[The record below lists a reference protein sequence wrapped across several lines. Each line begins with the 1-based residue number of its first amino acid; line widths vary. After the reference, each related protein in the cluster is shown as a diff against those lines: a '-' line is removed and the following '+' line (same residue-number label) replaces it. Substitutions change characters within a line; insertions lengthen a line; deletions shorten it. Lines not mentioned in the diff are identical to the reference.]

1 MRTFAAVVYF
11 RLTSRY
17 SCFQKDIFNIV
28 YLSESL
34 QLSEVADYWRAIINM
49 NEYQKN
55 RFTQRIIS
63 CMSNSLNGKKIAV
76 LGFAFKKNTNDTR
89 ESPAIRVVNNLVA
102 EGAQITIYDP
112 KVREEQVWWELVN
125 DGGDLAKLNRQ
136 VDVCHSAY
144 TACLAADAVVVVTE
158 WDEFSNKAH
167 HRMPVV
173 EDVSNVLAEINPN
186 CVLSSGR
193 KHLFQPGS
201 RMLSTNNAGTKR
213 DYSGAI
219 NSSLGGIAGPKS
231 DVDDECVPRLDWAR
245 IAEGMRKPMF
255 VFDGR
260 NILDAP
266 KLETL
271 GFRVEAI
278 GKSSRANALV
288 QNHN

>member
-1 MRTFAAVVYF
+1 
-11 RLTSRY
+11 
-17 SCFQKDIFNIV
+17 
-28 YLSESL
+28 
-34 QLSEVADYWRAIINM
+34 M

-89 ESPAIRVVNNLVA
+89 ESPAIRLVSNLVA

-112 KVREEQVWWELVN
+112 KVREEQVWGDLVN
-125 DGGDLAKLNRQ
+125 DGGNLANLKRQ
-136 VDVCHSAY
+136 VEVYHSAY

-158 WDEFSNKAH
+158 WDEFSNKTH

-173 EDVSNVLAEINPN
+173 EDVSNALVSTR
-186 CVLSSGR
+186 CGQ
-193 KHLFQPGS
+193 LFQPDS
-201 RMLSTNNAGTKR
+201 RMLSTNNAGTKK

-219 NSSLGGIAGPKS
+219 NSSLAGITGPRNV
-231 DVDDECVPRLDWAR
+231 VDEECIPRLDWAR
-245 IAEGMRKPMF
+245 IAEGMRRPMF

-271 GFRVEAI
+271 GFRVEAV
-278 GKSSRANALV
+278 GKPSRANPVAE
-288 QNHN
+288 NHK